1 MRADLIDC
9 LAAPK
14 VQFSASALQDDM
26 HICKK
31 RGFTLIELMV
41 TVAIIGILAAFAIP
55 QYSEYVRRGNLPEA
69 YSRLGDFRIK
79 LEQFYQNN
87 RNYGTGAC
95 ANDGTSNIIDFNANA
110 SKFTVACQLT
120 GAGSNVDQGYTL
132 TATGINAAA
141 GHVYT
146 LDSNNS
152 KRTTT
157 FKGAASTK
165 ACWLT
170 KGDEC

>member
-1 MRADLIDC
+1 MQLR
-9 LAAPK
+9 
-14 VQFSASALQDDM
+14 
-26 HICKK
+26 KK

-41 TVAIIGILAAFAIP
+41 TVAIVGILAAFAIP

-69 YSRLGDFRIK
+69 FSRLGDFRIK

-95 ANDGTSNIIDFNANA
+95 GNDGSSNLIDFNANA
-110 SKFTVACQLT
+110 SKFTVSCALS
-120 GAGSNVDQGYTL
+120 GAGANVDQAYTL
-132 TATGINAAA
+132 TATGTGAAA

-152 KRTTT
+152 KGTTT